1 MRKSI
6 RKAGLAC
13 GAAFASAALALSA
26 AAPGSALSSAV
37 VIGGLATPE
46 VHPIVI
52 SQLLGGKLADDHDI
66 LRDAK
71 WPAAAGPY
79 TGKDDPTLGQ
89 SITAGMQSLTAA
101 INEQLALLE
110 RDANGNVVNGEKVTV
125 VGLSAG
131 SLVVNEVLRQMAADP
146 NAVGADEIRFVLV
159 ADSSR
164 QELIKD
170 ARYNPRY
177 DYTYQP
183 APEVKYDIHVITG
196 EYDGMADFPDRWW
209 NVLAVVNAIAGG
221 IVVHVPVMFKDYEA
235 IPAEN
240 ITETINESGGVTKH
254 FLVPTERLPLVQLL
268 PFLAPREAELK
279 AKIDKGYKRN
289 DADTGSARR
298 SASTAAPVLEQAADE
313 DDATSDTEESNVDTA
328 VEEDA
333 ATEDAATEDAATED
347 VATEDVAND
356 EAVTDAAEDVVAED
370 LDGNADLDA
379 DLAVSTDSVSEKSSA
394 RSSSS
399 KGSSDR
405 SRSDRRSSS
414 DSSE

>member
-1 MRKSI
+1 MRQSI

-13 GAAFASAALALSA
+13 GAAFASAAVALSA
-26 AAPGSALSSAV
+26 ATPGSALSSAV

-52 SQLLGGKLADDHDI
+52 SQLLGGKLADEHDI

-79 TGKDDPTLGQ
+79 TGKDDPTLGE
-89 SITAGMQSLTAA
+89 SITAGMQSLTTA

-110 RDANGNVVNGEKVTV
+110 RDANGDVVDGEKVTV

-209 NVLAVVNAIAGG
+209 NLLAVVNAIAGG
-221 IVVHVPVMFKDYEA
+221 IVVHVPVMFKDYED

-240 ITETINESGGVTKH
+240 ISETVNESGGVTKH
-254 FLVPTERLPLVQLL
+254 FLVPTEKLPLVQLL

-289 DADTGSARR
+289 DVVTDTARR
-298 SASTAAPVLEQAADE
+298 TASTAAPVLEP
-313 DDATSDTEESNVDTA
+313 VA
-328 VEEDA
+328 VETDDEETPGVETEAQVEEVVQEDE
-333 ATEDAATEDAATED
+333 ATEA
-347 VATEDVAND
+347 VADD
-356 EAVTDAAEDVVAED
+356 DAAEDTVVADLED
-370 LDGNADLDA
+370 EVVDLEA
-379 DLAVSTDSVSEKSSA
+379 EVAATTAATDSETDRRSA
-394 RSSSS
+394 RSSTS
-399 KGSSDR
+399 KDSSSDR
-405 SRSDRRSSS
+405 SRSHRQNSS